1 MTLSRASRDA
11 GTFPA
16 LVLTLLLLAPVSR
29 AADVAFYLV
38 AKGLAYDQTSTAQPV
53 PKGSPDRFTALVGVT
68 ASNSI
73 TTASVQALP
82 GGSVI
87 PLVFQASGSAGILDE
102 FNLTAK
108 YTTNTDLNAAFP
120 NGNYKMA
127 IQTAHDGAKSL
138 TLALNGNSYP
148 ASVPYL
154 GNFTAAQKINPAA
167 GFTLTWPA
175 FSG

>member
-68 ASNSI
+68 ASNS
-73 TTASVQALP
+73 P
-82 GGSVI
+82 PEGSPI
-87 PLVFQASGSAGILDE
+87 C
-102 FNLTAK
+102 TR
-108 YTTNTDLNAAFP
+108 
-120 NGNYKMA
+120 
-127 IQTAHDGAKSL
+127 
-138 TLALNGNSYP
+138 
-148 ASVPYL
+148 
-154 GNFTAAQKINPAA
+154 TAA
-167 GFTLTWPA
+167 PA
-175 FSG
+175 FAA